1 MTELTKILGKSYDN
15 ADFQNFFRKSYENV
29 TKNLRKIYDHN
40 LAILSWPFETQINT
54 SFYAKPVRKKKL
66 IKTSA
71 VFKTP
76 WRIQREINNGMCCH
90 LTPSIVLAAVNGH
103 IINIFQVELAM

>member
-15 ADFQNFFRKSYENV
+15 ADFQNLGKSYA
-29 TKNLRKIYDHN
+29 KLKKILRKTYDHN
-40 LAILSWPFETQINT
+40 LAILSWPFEAQAQINT

-71 VFKTP
+71 VFNTP
-76 WRIQREINNGMCCH
+76 WRIQREINNGMCCL
-90 LTPSIVLAAVNGH
+90 LTPSIVPAAVSGH
-103 IINIFQVELAM
+103 IIHIFSG